1 VKTLIVTALFAE
13 AVPLIHHF
21 KLKKTGR
28 DVPFRIYTSSDMDL
42 IVSGIGKL
50 RAAVATTFLIHQ
62 APSSDIAGIINIG
75 ICGGARQQPIG
86 QLFLIQRITDAAS
99 GKIYRLH
106 VDPSSE
112 INLST
117 LVTVDRPLTDDSTLS
132 QNIELVD
139 MEASGFFTAA
149 SLFLPKTKIACLK
162 IVSDHLNTRQL
173 NKPFVQGLIQKN
185 LTEIEKFIQKIYKF
199 TGK

>member
-21 KLKKTGR
+21 KLRKIGN
-28 DVPFRIYTSSDMDL
+28 DMPFRIYASSDIDL

-50 RAAVATTFLIHQ
+50 RAAIATTYLIRQ
-62 APSSDIAGIINIG
+62 RLSAEISAIVNVG

-86 QLFLIQRITDAAS
+86 QLFLIRQITDAAS
-99 GKIYRLH
+99 RKVYRLH
-106 VDPSSE
+106 IAPSSD
-112 INLST
+112 IKPST
-117 LVTVDRPLTDDSTLS
+117 LVTVDRPLTGESTFPRD
-132 QNIELVD
+132 IELVD

-149 SLFLPKTKIACLK
+149 SLFLPKTKITCLK
-162 IVSDHLNTRQL
+162 IVSDHLNTRHL

-185 LTEIEKFIQKIYKF
+185 LTDIEKFI
-199 TGK
+199 